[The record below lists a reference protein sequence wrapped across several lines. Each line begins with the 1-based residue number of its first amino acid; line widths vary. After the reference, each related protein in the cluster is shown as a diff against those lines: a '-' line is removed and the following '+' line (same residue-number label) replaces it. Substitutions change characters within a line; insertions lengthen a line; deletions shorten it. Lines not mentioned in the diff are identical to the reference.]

1 MEQKKQLDMLHGPI
15 WNKIPQFAL
24 PVAATAILEQ
34 LFNASDI
41 AVVGNFT
48 GAGRTIAVAAVGANS
63 PLIGLIVNLFIGI
76 AFGTNVVIAH
86 AIGHGNKEDVRKA
99 VHTSVLLA
107 LLGGMLVA
115 VAGELIAAPVLSLLN
130 VPEDVFPLALLYLRI
145 YLAGMPVILLYNFE
159 AAIFRS
165 VGETK
170 IPLMALLAS
179 GILNVILNLFFVA
192 VLHMTVN
199 GVAIATVI
207 SNAVSSVLLYRKLR
221 QTTQDIHL
229 DPKLLR
235 IDIGILKRILQI
247 GLPAGVQSAVF
258 RITDQAACEEAVV
271 QAIQSGYRLI
281 DTAAAYGNEEAVG
294 RAIRRCGVPREN
306 LFITTK
312 LWIPDISYEGAKR
325 GFALSL
331 EKLGLDYLDLYV
343 IHQPYHDVFGAWRA
357 MEEPFTE
364 GRARAI
370 GVDNFTQDHLADF
383 LFWNKVKPAVNL
395 LECNPFFQREDERT
409 YLKTQEIQ
417 MQAWSPLSAGQNDL
431 FHNEILCKIGV
442 AHGKSAAQVVLRW
455 LTQRGIVPL
464 VKSSNS
470 QRMKE
475 NLDIFDFTL
484 SENEMQQI
492 ATLDTGHTCFAP
504 RNTGASVTAF
514 LEQAVAG

>member
-1 MEQKKQLDMLHGPI
+1 MERKKQLDMLHGPI

-41 AVVGNFT
+41 AVVGNS

-115 VAGELIAAPVLSLLN
+115 VAGELIAAPVLGLLN

-235 IDIGILKRILQI
+235 IDIGILKRNLQI

-306 LFITTK
+306 LFIITK

-357 MEEPFTE
+357 MEELFTE

-504 RNTGASVTAF
+504 RSTGASVTAF

>member
-1 MEQKKQLDMLHGPI
+1 MERKKQLDMLHGPI

-34 LFNASDI
+34 LFNASDS

-235 IDIGILKRILQI
+235 IDIGILKRNLQI

-357 MEEPFTE
+357 MEELFTE

>member
-1 MEQKKQLDMLHGPI
+1 M
-15 WNKIPQFAL
+15 
-24 PVAATAILEQ
+24 
-34 LFNASDI
+34 
-41 AVVGNFT
+41 
-48 GAGRTIAVAAVGANS
+48 
-63 PLIGLIVNLFIGI
+63 
-76 AFGTNVVIAH
+76 VIAH
-86 AIGHGNKEDVRKA
+86 AIGHGNKEAVRKA

-115 VAGELIAAPVLSLLN
+115 VAGELIAAPVLGLLN

-312 LWIPDISYEGAKR
+312 LWIPDISYEGATR

-331 EKLGLDYLDLYV
+331 EKLGLDYRMRFISHTTTYSARGGQWKNRSRKGGLGQSV
-343 IHQPYHDVFGAWRA
+343 WIISHRITWR
-357 MEEPFTE
+357 
-364 GRARAI
+364 I
-370 GVDNFTQDHLADF
+370 S
-383 LFWNKVKPAVNL
+383 
-395 LECNPFFQREDERT
+395 C
-409 YLKTQEIQ
+409 
-417 MQAWSPLSAGQNDL
+417 S
-431 FHNEILCKIGV
+431 
-442 AHGKSAAQVVLRW
+442 
-455 LTQRGIVPL
+455 GI
-464 VKSSNS
+464 
-470 QRMKE
+470 R
-475 NLDIFDFTL
+475 
-484 SENEMQQI
+484 
-492 ATLDTGHTCFAP
+492 
-504 RNTGASVTAF
+504 
-514 LEQAVAG
+514 

>member
-1 MEQKKQLDMLHGPI
+1 M
-15 WNKIPQFAL
+15 
-24 PVAATAILEQ
+24 
-34 LFNASDI
+34 
-41 AVVGNFT
+41 
-48 GAGRTIAVAAVGANS
+48 
-63 PLIGLIVNLFIGI
+63 
-76 AFGTNVVIAH
+76 
-86 AIGHGNKEDVRKA
+86 
-99 VHTSVLLA
+99 
-107 LLGGMLVA
+107 
-115 VAGELIAAPVLSLLN
+115 
-130 VPEDVFPLALLYLRI
+130 
-145 YLAGMPVILLYNFE
+145 
-159 AAIFRS
+159 
-165 VGETK
+165 
-170 IPLMALLAS
+170 
-179 GILNVILNLFFVA
+179 
-192 VLHMTVN
+192 
-199 GVAIATVI
+199 
-207 SNAVSSVLLYRKLR
+207 
-221 QTTQDIHL
+221 
-229 DPKLLR
+229 
-235 IDIGILKRILQI
+235 
-247 GLPAGVQSAVF
+247 
-258 RITDQAACEEAVV
+258 

-357 MEEPFTE
+357 MEELFTE
-364 GRARAI
+364 RRAREI

-504 RNTGASVTAF
+504 HNTSASVTAF

>member
-1 MEQKKQLDMLHGPI
+1 MSEP
-15 WNKIPQFAL
+15 F
-24 PVAATAILEQ
+24 VT
-34 LFNASDI
+34 
-41 AVVGNFT
+41 
-48 GAGRTIAVAAVGANS
+48 
-63 PLIGLIVNLFIGI
+63 
-76 AFGTNVVIAH
+76 
-86 AIGHGNKEDVRKA
+86 
-99 VHTSVLLA
+99 
-107 LLGGMLVA
+107 
-115 VAGELIAAPVLSLLN
+115 LN
-130 VPEDVFPLALLYLRI
+130 
-145 YLAGMPVILLYNFE
+145 
-159 AAIFRS
+159 
-165 VGETK
+165 
-170 IPLMALLAS
+170 
-179 GILNVILNLFFVA
+179 
-192 VLHMTVN
+192 N
-199 GVAIATVI
+199 GV
-207 SNAVSSVLLYRKLR
+207 KM
-221 QTTQDIHL
+221 
-229 DPKLLR
+229 PG
-235 IDIGILKRILQI
+235 IGY
-247 GLPAGVQSAVF
+247 GVF

-294 RAIRRCGVPREN
+294 RAIRRCGVPRET

-383 LFWNKVKPAVNL
+383 LFWNKVKP
-395 LECNPFFQREDERT
+395 
-409 YLKTQEIQ
+409 
-417 MQAWSPLSAGQNDL
+417 AGQNDL

>member
-1 MEQKKQLDMLHGPI
+1 M
-15 WNKIPQFAL
+15 
-24 PVAATAILEQ
+24 
-34 LFNASDI
+34 
-41 AVVGNFT
+41 
-48 GAGRTIAVAAVGANS
+48 
-63 PLIGLIVNLFIGI
+63 
-76 AFGTNVVIAH
+76 
-86 AIGHGNKEDVRKA
+86 
-99 VHTSVLLA
+99 
-107 LLGGMLVA
+107 
-115 VAGELIAAPVLSLLN
+115 
-130 VPEDVFPLALLYLRI
+130 FPLALLYLRI

-325 GFALSL
+325 GIALSL
-331 EKLGLDYLDLYV
+331 EKLGLDY
-343 IHQPYHDVFGAWRA
+343 
-357 MEEPFTE
+357 
-364 GRARAI
+364 
-370 GVDNFTQDHLADF
+370 
-383 LFWNKVKPAVNL
+383 
-395 LECNPFFQREDERT
+395 
-409 YLKTQEIQ
+409 
-417 MQAWSPLSAGQNDL
+417 
-431 FHNEILCKIGV
+431 
-442 AHGKSAAQVVLRW
+442 
-455 LTQRGIVPL
+455 
-464 VKSSNS
+464 
-470 QRMKE
+470 RM
-475 NLDIFDFTL
+475 
-484 SENEMQQI
+484 
-492 ATLDTGHTCFAP
+492 
-504 RNTGASVTAF
+504 
-514 LEQAVAG
+514 